1 MAPLGTLLCLSTFL
15 IFSILTLSSFTS
27 ADDAAVMSKLLAA
40 LSPTPSGWSNTTDYC
55 NWKNSLSGTLP
66 SDLGTLTQLTN
77 LSFRGNSLSGPIPS
91 LANLTSLQQL
101 YLDTNNFTS
110 IPKGFFQ
117 GLTSLQNLSLSQNIH
132 LAPWTIPTELTH
144 LTSLVILSANHSNI
158 FGSLPDIF
166 DSFPNL
172 SNCTSLSYLYLGDNN
187 LTGSIPEALANLTT
201 LQLVDVSNNNLTGSI
216 PKFASNVK
224 LTTIGNPLLVT
235 NNPSSGS
242 GGTTVG
248 SSSSSVSPAMI
259 AGIVTNNF
267 SEENILGRG
276 GFGVVYKGELSD
288 GTKIAVKRMKSVAE
302 SSKGMKQFQ
311 AEIAVLTKV
320 RHRHLVALLGY
331 CINDNERL
339 LVFEYMPQGTLT
351 QHLFQWGENG
361 CSPLTWKQ
369 RITIALDVARG
380 VEYLHSLAQQSFIHR
395 DLKPSNILL
404 GDDMRAKVADFGLV
418 KNVTDGKH
426 SVETQLAGTFGYFAP
441 EYAGN

>member
-1 MAPLGTLLCLSTFL
+1 VEGVF
-15 IFSILTLSSFTS
+15 FFG
-27 ADDAAVMSKLLAA
+27 LARYDCWY
-40 LSPTPSGWSNTTDYC
+40 SYC
-55 NWKNSLSGTLP
+55 CGGCGCVVIWITCYLRRRHRKIGSVENPGNGKEVVKNIDG
-66 SDLGTLTQLTN
+66 
-77 LSFRGNSLSGPIPS
+77 
-91 LANLTSLQQL
+91 
-101 YLDTNNFTS
+101 
-110 IPKGFFQ
+110 
-117 GLTSLQNLSLSQNIH
+117 
-132 LAPWTIPTELTH
+132 
-144 LTSLVILSANHSNI
+144 
-158 FGSLPDIF
+158 
-166 DSFPNL
+166 
-172 SNCTSLSYLYLGDNN
+172 
-187 LTGSIPEALANLTT
+187 
-201 LQLVDVSNNNLTGSI
+201 
-216 PKFASNVK
+216 SNVVISIEVLK
-224 LTTIGNPLLVT
+224 Q
-235 NNPSSGS
+235 
-242 GGTTVG
+242 
-248 SSSSSVSPAMI
+248 
-259 AGIVTNNF
+259 VTNNF
-267 SEENILGRG
+267 SEDNILGRG

-288 GTKIAVKRMKSVAE
+288 GTKIAVKRMKSVAV

-351 QHLFQWGENG
+351 QHLFHWGENG